1 MTTTY
6 FKNKILQDTFK
17 AGAGLY
23 VGLSSTA
30 PNANGGNA
38 TEPSRT
44 GTGYARVALNSFS
57 TPAGGATAN
66 AAALNFNESLTDWFP
81 AAAPATHYVVFDA
94 ATNGNVLLSGALEAS
109 RNIQAQTAATYKANS
124 LTFRLE
130 D

>member
-1 MTTTY
+1 LTTTY

-30 PNANGGNA
+30 PNAGGGNV
-38 TEPSRT
+38 TEPPRT

-57 TPAGGATAN
+57 APASGATAN

-81 AAAPATHYVVFDA
+81 ANAPATHYVLFDA
-94 ATNGNVLLSGALEAS
+94 ATGGNVLLSGSLETS
-109 RNIQAQTAATYKANS
+109 RIIQAQTAAVFKTGS